1 MEAAWQGLIR
11 FKNRF
16 GNREAQQTG
25 ALISYS
31 CASDLTEI

>member
-1 MEAAWQGLIR
+1 MVNDAAR
-11 FKNRF
+11 
-16 GNREAQQTG
+16 REKVWAETQTG